1 METKNLGEMQK
12 SISDA
17 FAWRAAVK
25 SFDPERS
32 VPNELLE
39 SILES
44 ARMSATA
51 FGLQP
56 FRIVEV
62 KDKALREN
70 LLEVSYGQRQVV
82 DAPHF
87 FVICAITNLDEKYV
101 RGYIENIAK
110 TRGVS
115 VEDLKGF
122 EDSMLGGISYMN
134 DEQKLAWSARQSYIA
149 LGAMLETA
157 ALLEV
162 DAGPMEGFMSA
173 KADEVLGL
181 ANHNLKSIAYVAM
194 GYRKDDKYSEM
205 KKVRLPKEEFILSI

>member
-1 METKNLGEMQK
+1 MTINVSEVQK

-25 SFDPERS
+25 SFDSEKA
-32 VPNELLE
+32 VPSDLLE

-56 FRIVEV
+56 FRLVEV
-62 KDKALREN
+62 KDKGLREK
-70 LLEVSYGQRQVV
+70 LVEVSYGQKQVV
-82 DAPHF
+82 DAPHL

-101 RGYIENIAK
+101 RSYIENIAK
-110 TRGVS
+110 TRCVQ

-122 EDSMLGGISYMN
+122 EDSMLGAISYMN
-134 DEQKLAWSARQSYIA
+134 DEQKVSWSARQSYIA
-149 LGAMLETA
+149 LGSMLETA
-157 ALLEV
+157 ALLGV
-162 DAGPMEGFMSA
+162 DAGPMEGFMTD
-173 KADEVLGL
+173 KVDEILSL
-181 ANHNLKSIAYVAM
+181 ANHNLKPVAYVTL

-205 KKVRLPKEEFILSI
+205 KKVRLSKEEFVFGV